1 MRLRT
6 KWVGTGNEMKMLNA
20 IHCYQ
25 LSHLRTGCLTW
36 ISSLHSAS
44 WSKKWREKYDL
55 ILTMSTDNGIFILKQ
70 TETKSPVVGAGCSWN
85 NANICVVR
93 GLFVPSSHT
102 IHMWRNILGSNRS
115 KSKTQTEKKRWR
127 NITMEIEMQ
136 LKMKWL
142 NLIKA
147 QGFITLD
154 SPHVCRLIEGNIR
167 KMH

>member
-1 MRLRT
+1 MRRVRCNCNHFKIEMAEKRNST
-6 KWVGTGNEMKMLNA
+6 RASKTEWIGTGNEMKMLNA

-25 LSHLRTGCLTW
+25 LSHLRTGYLTW
-36 ISSLHSAS
+36 ISSLHPAS
-44 WSKKWREKYDL
+44 WSKKRREKYDL

-127 NITMEIEMQ
+127 NITMEN
-136 LKMKWL
+136 W
-142 NLIKA
+142 NA
-147 QGFITLD
+147 T
-154 SPHVCRLIEGNIR
+154 
-167 KMH
+167 